1 MEVKLTSHSTH
12 SQFRMQ
18 GGSLQSS
25 CCSQVFYPFPS
36 HQSAV
41 QWNQNTGQLTGG
53 LLYSV
58 STLTRL
64 TYTMHMDSVPTLSVC
79 HTKFVSLI
87 LIMVW
92 TVEEACGAKW
102 GDRISEMQ
110 AEDEANKVSRHMS
123 LLKKRLEEKQVEIKK
138 KEQ

>member
-1 MEVKLTSHSTH
+1 
-12 SQFRMQ
+12 
-18 GGSLQSS
+18 
-25 CCSQVFYPFPS
+25 
-36 HQSAV
+36 
-41 QWNQNTGQLTGG
+41 
-53 LLYSV
+53 
-58 STLTRL
+58 
-64 TYTMHMDSVPTLSVC
+64 MHMDSVPTLSVC
-79 HTKFVSLI
+79 RTKFVSLI

-110 AEDEANKVSRHMS
+110 AEDEANKASRHMS